1 MSIDYIVSS
10 LPALRF
16 GASAPLSPAR
26 LREACGGAWAAV
38 VEPLL
43 RRDWAD
49 LDVQLRNAIAEA
61 RGGER
66 YRRPAHG
73 CSQYWRSRVLA
84 CFQEGD
90 VMRREEFLD
99 RVRWDAAGEL
109 TQPGDP
115 LGPGALATYA
125 VRLEISARRD
135 RISTEAGGAAFD
147 RMTAETRDP
156 RIGKSEN
163 AKACP

>member
-10 LPALRF
+10 LPALSF
-16 GASAPLSPAR
+16 GAPAPLSPAR
-26 LREACGGAWAAV
+26 LRETCGGVWPDV

-66 YRRPAHG
+66 YRRPARG

-84 CFQEGD
+84 CFQESD

-109 TQPGDP
+109 TQPADP

-125 VRLEISARRD
+125 VRLEIIARRD
-135 RISTEAGGAAFD
+135 RISAEAGGAAFD
-147 RMTAETRDP
+147 RLTAGTRAP
-156 RIGKSEN
+156 KIGKSESV
-163 AKACP
+163 KA